1 MERFTLESIYSSHG
15 GATSRTPNARPRF
28 TRLWQSH
35 ITLQYWIH
43 TTFVCIQYKIFAKS
57 DMWIIGE
64 ISQMETVLLMA
75 EDRNRVHVEL
85 ERRKG
90 RSVEVIV
97 GTFYPINLINWA
109 FLY

>member
-1 MERFTLESIYSSHG
+1 MYVSSI
-15 GATSRTPNARPRF
+15 
-28 TRLWQSH
+28 
-35 ITLQYWIH
+35 
-43 TTFVCIQYKIFAKS
+43 KS
-57 DMWIIGE
+57 DMRIIGE

-85 ERRKG
+85 ERKG

-97 GTFYPINLINWA
+97 GTFYLINLINWA